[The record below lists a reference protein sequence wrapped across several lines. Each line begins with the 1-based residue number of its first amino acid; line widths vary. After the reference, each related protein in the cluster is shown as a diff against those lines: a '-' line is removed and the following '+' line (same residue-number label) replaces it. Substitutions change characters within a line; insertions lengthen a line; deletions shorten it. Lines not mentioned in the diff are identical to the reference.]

1 MKNCNGRKSC
11 TVAANN
17 RLYGDPCPGTHKYV
31 TVTYYCKVKKTPKC
45 LRRCHRQAKCIRR
58 KCVCK
63 SGYKGDGIR
72 SCTNIKDECSYPY
85 RRVGKGCY
93 LIQKDNVSGDTAF
106 AKCLQRGAYL
116 ANFETLNEAMLMKY
130 ELLKMKTGVHYYV
143 GGRNINRYKTG
154 GDWRWIKKDGKMV
167 KMKYFAFDN
176 GEPNGTL
183 KASQDCM
190 FFYASR
196 GYRFH
201 AVWCA
206 MGGLL
211 GGYICEK

>member
-1 MKNCNGRKSC
+1 M
-11 TVAANN
+11 
-17 RLYGDPCPGTHKYV
+17 
-31 TVTYYCKVKKTPKC
+31 YCLFVLFGLVLVYC
-45 LRRCHRQAKCIRR
+45 YA
-58 KCVCK
+58 
-63 SGYKGDGIR
+63 
-72 SCTNIKDECSYPY
+72 DECSYPY

-93 LIQKDNVSGDTAF
+93 LIQKDKVDGDAAF
-106 AKCLQRGAYL
+106 AKCLRRGAYL

-130 ELLKMKTGVHYYV
+130 ELLKMNTGVHYYV

-154 GDWRWIKKDGKMV
+154 GDWRWIKKNGEMV

-183 KASQDCM
+183 KRAQDCM

-201 AVWCA
+201 NVHCA
-206 MGGLL
+206 LNGYL